1 MKYER
6 SVKTE
11 VFNFVATVAAIS
23 FAAFAFH
30 RFRATKK
37 DCEEL
42 RWINMRLE
50 ASCAIT
56 LLVLGARVQGKMAP

>member
-1 MKYER
+1 MER

-50 ASCAIT
+50 ARLCDYST
-56 LLVLGARVQGKMAP
+56 GSRGTGPDGKMSP